1 MKIYRKVLSNQV
13 FKYLNIFL
21 TIKLTYLDD
30 NKDIEIATGEIFR
43 FISGLKAKNIINE
56 DQAKLLENN
65 LDDSNLLFAAYS
77 VAVSANDARYLAN
90 ICKDIAQSLESESGK
105 LACEAQDEVLQICD
119 QLYLNKRITENQ
131 LLYLRHL
138 VLIREEAVAD
148 IYDDFQDKK
157 TDITGMAKMLYE
169 LANVHPKDNVFNFN
183 AAHVKHITSGSTGN
197 DSNGAGSGSGSGNS
211 SQRLITQGGESQ
223 SRSTAVSAGIAS
235 GAHRTLSQA
244 QLIHKKQQQ
253 ADANNQLSAVV
264 VNMIDSNVLSTSEAE
279 VLIEMVSAYV
289 FTCTRLFCSIV

>member
-1 MKIYRKVLSNQV
+1 M
-13 FKYLNIFL
+13 
-21 TIKLTYLDD
+21 
-30 NKDIEIATGEIFR
+30 
-43 FISGLKAKNIINE
+43 
-56 DQAKLLENN
+56 ENN

-90 ICKDIAQSLESESGK
+90 ICKDIAQSLESESGQ

-157 TDITGMAKMLYE
+157 IDITGMAKMLYE

-183 AAHVKHITSGSTGN
+183 AAHVKHINSGSAAAGGGGGN
-197 DSNGAGSGSGSGNS
+197 GSGSVSG
-211 SQRLITQGGESQ
+211 QRLLTQGE

-235 GAHRTLSQA
+235 GAHRTLSQT
-244 QLIHKKQQQ
+244 QLLNKKQQQ
-253 ADANNQLSAVV
+253 VEANNQLSAVV
-264 VNMIDSNVLSTSEAE
+264 VNMIDSNILSTSEAE
-279 VLIEMVSAYV
+279 VLIEMVRTHHHATKSP
-289 FTCTRLFCSIV
+289 LLCSQIL